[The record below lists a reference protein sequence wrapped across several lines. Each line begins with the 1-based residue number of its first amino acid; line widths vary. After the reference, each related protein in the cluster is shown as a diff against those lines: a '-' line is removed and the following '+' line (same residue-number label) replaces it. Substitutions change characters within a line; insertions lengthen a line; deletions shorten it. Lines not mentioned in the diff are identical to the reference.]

1 MSDTA
6 LQVLLDKDAIRDVI
20 SRFCRG
26 CDRRDAEM
34 MASCYHP
41 EAIDDHGM
49 YYGPGV
55 QFFEANEEV
64 DAQVRALHHNLGQ
77 SIIEVEGDVAA
88 AETYAIATIDGLPGS
103 EETVLLNVR
112 YVDRFERRDGEWR
125 IAHRFVAF
133 DSEMRVAGGVP
144 SFIPE
149 KNHGRRDREDASH
162 AVFAAVRAQ
171 PLAG

>member
-1 MSDTA
+1 MTDTA

-41 EAIDDHGM
+41 DAIDDHGI
-49 YYGPGV
+49 YVGLGTG
-55 QFFEANEEV
+55 FFEGNLEADE
-64 DAQVRALHHNLGQ
+64 QLRALHHNLGQ
-77 SIIEVEGDVAA
+77 SIIEVEGDTAA
-88 AETYAIATIDGLPGS
+88 AETYAIATIDGLPGADDV
-103 EETVLLNVR
+103 VLLTVR
-112 YVDRFERRDGEWR
+112 YIDRFERRDGEWR

-133 DSEMRVAGGVP
+133 DSEMRLPGGQP

-149 KNHGRRDREDASH
+149 RSYGRRDGEDASH
-162 AVFAAVRAQ
+162 ALFAA
-171 PLAG
+171 LAHH